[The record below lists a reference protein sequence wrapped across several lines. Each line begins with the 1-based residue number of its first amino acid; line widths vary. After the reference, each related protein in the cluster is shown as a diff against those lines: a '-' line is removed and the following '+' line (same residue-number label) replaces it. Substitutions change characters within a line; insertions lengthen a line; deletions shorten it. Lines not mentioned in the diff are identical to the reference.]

1 MTAFDRPAI
10 ATVVEV
16 LSRRGALEVF
26 EALLQ
31 GPMSERALVSHRGV
45 TGTVARQRVEQL
57 RRLGVVE
64 VVPESG
70 KLRLSPQGRRLQ
82 GLLEQL
88 AAWSRPADG
97 GR

>member
-1 MTAFDRPAI
+1 MTAFDRSAI

-16 LSRRGALEVF
+16 VARRGALEVF

-31 GPMSERALVSHRGV
+31 APLTERALVSHRTV
-45 TGTVARQRVEQL
+45 SADVARQRVEEL

-70 KLRLSPQGRRLQ
+70 DLRLSPQGRRLQ
-82 GLLEQL
+82 GLLEDVGD
-88 AAWSRPADG
+88 WSARG
-97 GR
+97 